1 MKEDLES
8 LRSTAGRKFSELE
21 EKFNILFK
29 DKALLVQAFVHRSFL
44 NENPKFWIFH
54 NERLEFLGD
63 AILEQVVTEYLYK
76 HYPEKAEG
84 ELTSWRAA
92 LVNAKILSEKASELG
107 LSDFLLLSQGELK
120 EGGKA
125 RQYILANTFESFIG
139 ALYLDQGINSCNN
152 FITTHLIKELDRI
165 VAQGLYKDSKS
176 RFQEEAQERVS
187 VTPAYSVLEECGPDH
202 EKKFVIG
209 VFLGKDLIAKGAGL
223 SKQEAEEDAAKNA
236 LIIKEW

>member
-1 MKEDLES
+1 MIKGYDIMKEDLES

-92 LVNAKILSEKASELG
+92 LVNAKILSITPTAV
-107 LSDFLLLSQGELK
+107 LLDI
-120 EGGKA
+120 GGKSEG
-125 RQYILANTFESFIG
+125 IIKG
-139 ALYLDQGINSCNN
+139 KGYLDAKEFINV
-152 FITTHLIKELDRI
+152 TT
-165 VAQGLYKDSKS
+165 
-176 RFQEEAQERVS
+176 
-187 VTPAYSVLEECGPDH
+187 
-202 EKKFVIG
+202 
-209 VFLGKDLIAKGAGL
+209 
-223 SKQEAEEDAAKNA
+223 N
-236 LIIKEW
+236 